1 MATIQTKACSKCGKV
16 QPSTAEFFGH
26 NPQGGLRNSC
36 RACKRAYE
44 QKQHVQKP
52 ELTAVRRERYKKR
65 LDSAPGIYT
74 DQDIAL
80 IRSKLNDCCFYCG
93 TPLKGCGE
101 KDHIVA
107 ISKGG
112 TNWPSNITLA
122 CMRCNKDK
130 YDKSV
135 SDFVAWRKERGLKIS
150 KQCLEFLAAQIAQRL
165 KKIVVPSAPK

>member
-52 ELTAVRRERYKKR
+52 ELTAARRERYKEH
-65 LDSAPGIYT
+65 LVSAPGNYT

-80 IRSKLNDCCFYCG
+80 IRRKLNDCCFYCG
-93 TPLKGCGE
+93 TLLKGCGE
-101 KDHIVA
+101 KDHIIA

-112 TNWPSNITLA
+112 SNWPSNITLA
-122 CMRCNKDK
+122 CVSCNRDK
-130 YDKSV
+130 YNKSV
-135 SDFVAWRKERGLKIS
+135 SDFVAWRKERGLRTS
-150 KQCLEFLAAQIAQRL
+150 KQCLEYLAAQIAQRQ
-165 KKIVVPSAPK
+165 KR